1 MIDSGP
7 GKPFGMPDP
16 PPSRLAV
23 IDHHPVFVSGLELLL
38 PALTQGRVRVVGSA
52 TDASAAT
59 FLVRRCLPDIAL
71 VDLHLPPPGGVR
83 TVAALRRAVPRLR
96 IIAMSSPAESG
107 TALDALR
114 AGAEGCLLKNSE
126 AAELMPPLLAA
137 INGWT
142 VLPAHLLTA
151 LLRQSPRQSQVIG
164 GLDEEE
170 RRLLRLI
177 ADGRHT
183 MDIADELHVSER
195 TVKRLTAT
203 LLRKLRVTN
212 RAQAAALAGSA
223 GLA

>member
-1 MIDSGP
+1 MIDGGP
-7 GKPFGMPDP
+7 GKPFGMLDP
-16 PPSRLAV
+16 PPCRLAV

-52 TDASAAT
+52 TDASSAT
-59 FLVRRCLPDIAL
+59 ILVRRCLPDIAL

-83 TVAALRRAVPRLR
+83 AVAALRRAVPRLR
-96 IIAMSSPAESG
+96 IIAMSGTAESG

-114 AGAEGCLLKNSE
+114 AGAEGCLLKDS
-126 AAELMPPLLAA
+126 AATDLMPPLLAA

-142 VLPAHLLTA
+142 VLPANLLRA
-151 LLRQSPRQSQVIG
+151 LLRQSPGQAQVIG

-177 ADGRHT
+177 ADGRPT
-183 MDIADELHVSER
+183 IEIAEELHVSER

-212 RAQAAALAGSA
+212 RLQAAALAGSA
-223 GLA
+223 GLT